1 MSVYAYHLDESPQIW
16 ISTSHH
22 NNCSWFKDAYIVQT
36 PSVFIGGLRFLK
48 EGGGGGG
55 VGGSNNAIMLITQQ
69 VFHLQYSHF
78 N

>member
-48 EGGGGGG
+48 EGVGGGGG
-55 VGGSNNAIMLITQQ
+55 AIMLITQQ